1 MDERAQVAAGL
12 LDRVRAMLRER
23 RLTTREAP
31 QPRPSQGAARATARL
46 WAPLLGTNKRPVGE
60 VRVVVIVPN
69 DPAEAADVHVR
80 WSRAGFGFWYV
91 KTADVGVVGEAEDA
105 DLAAVEMILT
115 AVGWTASGSV
125 PVRSMNMMFPKVRR
139 SVSDVAR

>member
-1 MDERAQVAAGL
+1 MDDRAKVAAGI
-12 LDRVRAMLRER
+12 LDRVRGMMRKR
-23 RLTTREAP
+23 RLIAREAP
-31 QPRPSQGAARATARL
+31 QPRPSQGAARSTAKL
-46 WAPLLGTNKRPVGE
+46 SAPLLGPDKRVVGD
-60 VRVVVIVPN
+60 VRVVVIAPN

-80 WSRAGFGFWYV
+80 WSRKAFGFWYV

-125 PVRSMNMMFPKVRR
+125 PLRSMNRMFPKVRR

>member
-1 MDERAQVAAGL
+1 MDERAQVAAGI

-23 RLTTREAP
+23 RLTAREAP

-80 WSRAGFGFWYV
+80 WSRTGFGFWYV
-91 KTADVGVVGEAEDA
+91 KTADVGVVGGVGVGPR
-105 DLAAVEMILT
+105 AVDEHDVSQG
-115 AVGWTASGSV
+115 A
-125 PVRSMNMMFPKVRR
+125 PERERR
-139 SVSDVAR
+139 SAIRSEPWQRCEHW